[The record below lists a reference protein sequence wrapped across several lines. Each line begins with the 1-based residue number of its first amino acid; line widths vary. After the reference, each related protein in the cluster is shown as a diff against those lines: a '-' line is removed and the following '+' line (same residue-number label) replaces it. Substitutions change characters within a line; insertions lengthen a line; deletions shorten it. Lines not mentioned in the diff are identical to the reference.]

1 MTDDARHRLLA
12 DLRAVV
18 VALDKREPRPDRPG
32 EPAIALDASA
42 LRREAVRR
50 IGVLERDQPPR

>member
-1 MTDDARHRLLA
+1 MTDDARRRLLD

-18 VALDKREPRPDRPG
+18 VALDKRERHPDRPG
-32 EPAIALDASA
+32 ERAIALDASA
-42 LRREAVRR
+42 LRGEALRR